1 MRLVASLPLLLLASP
16 ALACETWTVGDITV
30 EHAWSRASIG
40 ADRPGIV
47 YVTIRNEG
55 AEDDA
60 LVAVA
65 TPAASMPMLHETVV
79 TDGVARMPHAMSV
92 PVPAGETVMLEPGGL
107 HAMLN
112 GLTAP
117 LDEGATFPATLTFA
131 GAGAVTVDVEVVA
144 LAGTGP
150 ACEE

>member
-1 MRLVASLPLLLLASP
+1 MRLLAAVPLLLLAAP
-16 ALACETWTVGDITV
+16 GLACEAVTVGDITV
-30 EHAWSRASIG
+30 EHAWSRASIS
-40 ADRPGIV
+40 ADRPGII

-55 AEDDA
+55 SEDDA
-60 LVAVA
+60 LVAIA

-112 GLTAP
+112 DLTTA
-117 LDEGATFPATLTFA
+117 LDEGTTFPATLTFEAA
-131 GAGAVTVDVEVVA
+131 GDVTIDVEVVG

-150 ACEE
+150 ACEQ